1 VQTLCQPQVCPQN
14 AEYRLYPG
22 LGNDTILK
30 YSGISEEYILPLS
43 SGLYSQN
50 LGSMFL
56 SNVSVITQNTKIL
69 ILTTIKTSN
78 MRCDDTIFVHIR
90 IGALILC

>member
-1 VQTLCQPQVCPQN
+1 MHLQN
-14 AEYRLYPG
+14 AEYNVYSG
-22 LGNDTILK
+22 LDNDIILK

-43 SGLYSQN
+43 SGLNSEN
-50 LGSMFL
+50 EGSLFI

-69 ILTTIKTSN
+69 ILNTIKTSN
-78 MRCDDTIFVHIR
+78 MVCDDTVFVHVI